1 MMGINLSPGAL
12 LRKAQNSLEQRVGS
26 GHQQVALKQ
35 SPKMVKMVV
44 WVLMGTTAF
53 GVCWLAFAK
62 TDEVV
67 MAPGSLMPIGDVKT
81 VQMPQGG
88 VLKEMLVKEGQRVT
102 KGEVLLRLD
111 SEASVRREI
120 GLGTTIA
127 AKRQELTL
135 KKIELDRYLEL
146 NQTEQQVA
154 QSTLKL
160 DLEVLSRLK
169 RLRTDGA
176 IADLQYLQQS
186 TKVKQ
191 DEGDVSKTRVDR
203 LRQSAILRQQIQS
216 LEGEVAD
223 LSTKLTESK
232 VANRYQV
239 IRSPVNGLVF
249 DLKPTGPG
257 FVGQG
262 SEPVMKIV
270 PFNALRAKVEVP
282 SDKIGFVRVGQNVDI
297 SIDSFPAS
305 DFGVLEGVIKRIGS
319 DALPPDQVKQ
329 NYRYPVDIRLKSQT
343 LKLSSGKSLP
353 LQVGM
358 SLSAN
363 IKLRKVT
370 YLQLLL
376 SDFKD
381 KTASLKSI

>member
-1 MMGINLSPGAL
+1 MNFNFSP
-12 LRKAQNSLEQRVGS
+12 LRLFRQAQNSLEQRVGS
-26 GHQQVALKQ
+26 GHQQVAVKQ
-35 SPKMVKMVV
+35 SPQMVRMVV

-53 GVCWLAFAK
+53 GVGWLAFAK
-62 TDEVV
+62 TEEVV
-67 MAPGSLMPIGDVKT
+67 TAPGKLEPIGDVKT

-88 VLKEMLVKEGQRVT
+88 VLKQMLVKEGQRVS

-111 SEASVRREI
+111 NEASVDRET
-120 GLGTTIA
+120 GLDASIA
-127 AKRQELTL
+127 AKSKELTL
-135 KKIELDRYLEL
+135 KQTELDRYLEI

-154 QSTLKL
+154 VSTLEL
-160 DLEVLSRLK
+160 DREVLQRLEL
-169 RLRTDGA
+169 LRRAGGVA
-176 IADLQYLQQS
+176 ELQYLQQQ

-191 DEGDVSKTRVDR
+191 DEGDVTKSRIDR

-216 LEGEVAD
+216 LKGELAD
-223 LSTKLTESK
+223 LSTRLTESR
-232 VANRYQV
+232 VANRYQA
-239 IRSPVNGLVF
+239 IRSPVDGVVF
-249 DLKPTGPG
+249 DLKPTGAG

-270 PFNALRAKVEVP
+270 PFDALQAKVEVP
-282 SDKIGFVRVGQNVDI
+282 SSKIGFVRLGQSVDV

-305 DFGVLEGVIKRIGS
+305 DFGVLQGAIKRIGS
-319 DALPPDQVKQ
+319 DALPPDQMKQ
-329 NYRYPVDIRLKSQT
+329 DYRYPVNVSLKSQT
-343 LKLSSGKSLP
+343 LTLSSGQRLP

-358 SLSAN
+358 SLTAN

-381 KTASLKSI
+381 KTDSLKKI

>member
-1 MMGINLSPGAL
+1 MTLKISPLGL
-12 LRKAQNSLEQRVGS
+12 FRKAQNSLEQKVGS
-26 GHQQVALKQ
+26 GHQQVAVKQ
-35 SPKMVKMVV
+35 SPHMVRLVV

-53 GVCWLAFAK
+53 GVGWLAFAK

-67 MAPGSLMPIGDVKT
+67 TAPGKLVPIGDVKT

-88 VLKEMLVKEGQRVT
+88 VLKQMLVKEGQRVSR
-102 KGEVLLRLD
+102 GEIVLQLD
-111 SEASVRREI
+111 NEASVDRES
-120 GLGTTIA
+120 GLVASIA
-127 AKRQELTL
+127 AKRNELTL
-135 KKIELDRYLEL
+135 KQTEFDRYLDL
-146 NQTEQQVA
+146 NQTEEQVA
-154 QSTLKL
+154 TSTLNL
-160 DLEVLSRLK
+160 DREVLVRLEQLK
-169 RLRTDGA
+169 RAGGVA
-176 IADLQYLQQS
+176 ELQVLQQR

-191 DEGDVSKTRVDR
+191 DEGEVSKARIDR
-203 LRQSAILRQQIQS
+203 LRQSAILRQRIES
-216 LEGEVAD
+216 LNGELAD

-232 VANRYQV
+232 VANRYQA
-239 IRSPVNGLVF
+239 IRSPVDGLVF

-270 PFNALRAKVEVP
+270 PFDALQAKVEVP
-282 SDKIGFVRVGQNVDI
+282 SSKIGFVRLGQNVDV

-305 DFGVLEGVIKRIGS
+305 DFGVLQGVIKRIGS
-319 DALPPDQVKQ
+319 DALAPDQMNQ
-329 NYRYPVDIRLKSQT
+329 DYRFPVNVGLKSQT
-343 LKLSSGKSLP
+343 LKLSSGKRLA

-358 SLSAN
+358 SLTAN

-381 KTASLKSI
+381 KTDSLKKI

>member
-1 MMGINLSPGAL
+1 MTLKLSP
-12 LRKAQNSLEQRVGS
+12 LRLFSKAQNSLEQRVGS
-26 GHQQVALKQ
+26 GHQQVAIKQ
-35 SPKMVKMVV
+35 SPRMVRMVV

-53 GVCWLAFAK
+53 GVAWLTFAK
-62 TDEVV
+62 TEEVV
-67 MAPGSLMPIGDVKT
+67 TAPGKLEPIGDVKT

-88 VLKEMLVKEGQRVT
+88 VLKQMLVKEGQRVS

-111 SEASVRREI
+111 NEASVDRET
-120 GLGTTIA
+120 GLDASIA
-127 AKRQELTL
+127 AKRKELTL
-135 KKIELDRYLEL
+135 KQTELDRYLEI

-154 QSTLKL
+154 VSTLEL
-160 DLEVLSRLK
+160 DREVLQRLEL
-169 RLRTDGA
+169 LRRAGGVA
-176 IADLQYLQQS
+176 ELQYLQQQ

-191 DEGDVSKTRVDR
+191 DEGDVTKSRIDR

-216 LEGEVAD
+216 LKGELAD
-223 LSTKLTESK
+223 LSTRLTESK
-232 VANRYQV
+232 VANRYQA
-239 IRSPVNGLVF
+239 IRSPVDGVVF
-249 DLKPTGPG
+249 DLKPTGAG

-270 PFNALRAKVEVP
+270 PFDALQAKVEVP
-282 SDKIGFVRVGQNVDI
+282 SSKIGFVRLGQSVDV

-305 DFGVLEGVIKRIGS
+305 DFGVLQGAIKRIGS
-319 DALPPDQVKQ
+319 DALPPDQMKQ
-329 NYRYPVDIRLKSQT
+329 DYRYPVNVSLKSQT
-343 LKLSSGKSLP
+343 LTLSSGQRLP

-358 SLSAN
+358 SLTAN

-381 KTASLKSI
+381 KTDSLKKI